1 MRYFYQKTGEEKY
14 LRAMEKNEEYIQ
26 AAFGV
31 NNDWYNGLTDSNN
44 LVAPLDGEQTRN
56 YYTLNVFDLAGYYH
70 DRYLDTGDEK
80 FLKWAKDH
88 FAFGWMGRMPVNMP
102 DSTTRPRG
110 LSRSKIY
117 GYFMICPGPLIPP
130 PGWLVWREP

>member
-1 MRYFYQKTGEEKY
+1 MRLAHCSIFIRKRLRKIPARNGE
-14 LRAMEKNEEYIQ
+14 NEEYIQ

-88 FAFGWMGRMPVNMP
+88 FAFGWMGADARQYARIPLPDQGDLLEEQNM
-102 DSTTRPRG
+102 G
-110 LSRSKIY
+110 IL
-117 GYFMICPGPLIPP
+117 
-130 PGWLVWREP
+130 